1 MQTSLPYDYPNLDA
15 KIRIQK
21 NTKSPLGTV
30 HSISFSPQSTK
41 VQSWTQSWDNLC
53 TKSMLTFFQ
62 FSQPAYF
69 CFVFVL
75 ELCFFIFIPTFGPNA
90 FLTPLFNP
98 TVCLCWNH
106 ITVGHTCRV
115 TEYNR
120 WVIGFVS
127 QQSDKTAWV
136 KTIEFACQSWIR
148 HVPQVH
154 LFLDPFHL
162 WHTILSTLS
171 KTYQS
176 DCTK

>member
-69 CFVFVL
+69 CFVFCSRIVFF
-75 ELCFFIFIPTFGPNA
+75 FFIFIPTFGPNA

-120 WVIGFVS
+120 WVIGFLS
-127 QQSDKTAWV
+127 QQSDR
-136 KTIEFACQSWIR
+136 TIDRVCVSKLNTPRAPSAPISGPFSPLTYYSINPIKDLPIR
-148 HVPQVH
+148 
-154 LFLDPFHL
+154 L
-162 WHTILSTLS
+162 
-171 KTYQS
+171 Y
-176 DCTK
+176 